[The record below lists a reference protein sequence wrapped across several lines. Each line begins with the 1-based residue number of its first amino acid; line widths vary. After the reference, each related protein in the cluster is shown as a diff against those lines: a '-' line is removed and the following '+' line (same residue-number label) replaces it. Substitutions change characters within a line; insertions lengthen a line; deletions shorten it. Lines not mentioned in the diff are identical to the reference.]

1 MEPERRRSRL
11 SPEARRGQL
20 LQVAAAMVVDEDL
33 HRLTMERLA
42 ARACVSK
49 ALVYQYFGSRAGLL
63 LELYKRESDAQ
74 PLDVRV
80 AGCDTFEE
88 RLRAVTRPYFDA
100 VEHRGLLFHRIV
112 GEKSVEAEVEAYRRS
127 IRSEVLRYWVDQ
139 LVDEGLDE
147 AAARVFASM
156 FQAAVEAAGGLVA
169 RGAVERSVAEAQ
181 FYRATLAAFEAA
193 RGGSGG

>member
-1 MEPERRRSRL
+1 MDPGRRRSRL
-11 SPEARRGQL
+11 SPEARRDQL
-20 LQVAAAMVVDEDL
+20 LHVAAAMVVDEDV

-49 ALVYQYFGSRAGLL
+49 ALVYQYFASRAGLL

-74 PLDVRV
+74 PLEVRV
-80 AGCDTFEE
+80 AGCNTFEE
-88 RLRAVTRPYFDA
+88 RLRAITGPYFDA

-112 GEKSVEAEVEAYRRS
+112 AEKSVEEEVEAYRRS
-127 IRSEVLRYWVDQ
+127 TRSEMLEYWVAQ
-139 LVDEGLDE
+139 LAAEGLEE
-147 AAARVFASM
+147 ATAKVFASM

-181 FYRATLAAFEAA
+181 FYGATLAAFEAA
-193 RGGSGG
+193 CGASG